1 MSQRKAYFDEKV
13 TDDTVTYEF
22 WKPVIFFH
30 PMGDGLRLS
39 HQGVKALTKLDTAH
53 VVDSVSADRERPS
66 KHYIFLARF
75 CRKPYFI
82 GKSKIIF
89 FDEEEAFLFKLCDGD
104 IDNVQEVAP
113 ERLDD

>member
-1 MSQRKAYFDEKV
+1 MSQRRAYFDEKV

-22 WKPVIFFH
+22 WSPVVFFH

-39 HQGVKALTKLDTAH
+39 NHGAKVLAKLDTAYEI
-53 VVDSVSADRERPS
+53 DSVEERERPA
-66 KHYIFLARF
+66 KHYLFLARF

-113 ERLDD
+113 EKLDD